1 MESRDRSGIVW
12 KIQGFLLKTLWGHA
26 VVGLIVLGAIGLAIA
41 QPAALPRREIT
52 LTALSVPLSTA
63 DANVDRTGLLRFMG
77 GLWLTSEDKG
87 FGGLSGLIAEKA
99 TDGFLVTAISDQGDK
114 FTGHLTLE
122 GVRLKGM
129 NKATLEPLA
138 DLNGKAI
145 TGKAWGDSE
154 SIARLSDGRVLVG
167 FERNHRIWS
176 YDAGL
181 TGTARVFET
190 PEALKKAPSN
200 GGLESIATWPD
211 GRVLAI
217 TEQMRSAD
225 GNLVAFLLQNETWS
239 TLEWKPSAEG
249 FEPSDATVLAN
260 GDLLILE
267 RSWSVFAPTKLSS
280 RVMRVRAA
288 TIKPGAVLQ
297 GEAIG
302 ELTPPL
308 IADNFEGITSFI
320 NADGK
325 TQILLIS
332 DDNFNGI
339 QRTLLLSFEIEE
351 GPGPAPTSK

>member
-1 MESRDRSGIVW
+1 MKSGNGPGVVS
-12 KIQGFLLKTLWGHA
+12 KVQDFLLKSLWGQ
-26 VVGLIVLGAIGLAIA
+26 VIVGMIVLGAIGLAIA
-41 QPAALPRREIT
+41 QPAAIPRREIT
-52 LTALSVPLSTA
+52 LTAQSVPLSSA
-63 DANVDRTGLLRFMG
+63 DAKVDRTGLLRFMG
-77 GLWLTSEDKG
+77 GLWLVSDDKG

-114 FTGHLTLE
+114 FTGHLTLDAD
-122 GVRLKGM
+122 RPKGM
-129 NKATLEPLA
+129 NAATLEPLA
-138 DLNGKAI
+138 DLNGKPIA
-145 TGKAWGDSE
+145 GKAWGDSE
-154 SIARLSDGRVLVG
+154 SIARLPGGRVLIG

-181 TGTARVFET
+181 TGTARMFET
-190 PEALKKAPSN
+190 PKALKKAPSN

-217 TEQMRSAD
+217 TEQMKSAD
-225 GNLVAFLLQNETWS
+225 GNLVAFLLQNGTWS
-239 TLEWKPSAEG
+239 TLEWKPSADG
-249 FEPSDATVLAN
+249 FEPSDATVLTN

-267 RSWSVFAPTKLSS
+267 RSWSVLAPTKLSS
-280 RVMRVRAA
+280 RVTRVKAA
-288 TIKPGAVLQ
+288 AIRPGAILQ
-297 GEAIG
+297 GEVIG

-308 IADNFEGITSFI
+308 IADNFEGMTSFI

-351 GPGPAPTSK
+351 AAPTSK